1 MRAPI
6 GTAIIGTGAIAET
19 HAAAIERTDG
29 LELVAIGSR
38 SVASA
43 EDFIDKHRNAWNA
56 PDVRA
61 RTLDEVLRDE
71 RVELVSVV
79 TPTGTHIE
87 IGSRVLD
94 AGRHLLLEKPLDVDL
109 ARTLEFS
116 QVAARA
122 EERGLVSASVSQ
134 HRFSPAATTV
144 RNAFDAGRLGQLTSG
159 VASVGWWRSQ
169 AYYDRADWRGTWA
182 QDGGGALMNQG
193 IHTLDM
199 LLWFLGEPVRVNA
212 SSRRLAHE
220 RIEVED
226 TMAAVIEFASGV
238 LATVH
243 ATTAAYPGLATRLQ
257 IMGTRGSAIIEHE
270 GLSYLHLANGTHVG
284 DMGLHGG
291 GNQVVP
297 PSHACHRDATSSAS
311 GHARQFADLV
321 SAIRT
326 GERPLTT
333 IADAVSTLTT
343 IHAIY
348 RAATTGVA
356 VELAEVIAS
365 PTSEPYRVGTAAL
378 RVQR

>member
-1 MRAPI
+1 MTEPI

-19 HAAAIERTDG
+19 HAEAIERTDG
-29 LELVAIGSR
+29 LELVAVGSR
-38 SVASA
+38 SVSSA
-43 EDFIDKHRNAWNA
+43 QAFIDKHRTMWKG
-56 PDVRA
+56 PEIRA
-61 RTLDEVLRDE
+61 CTLDEALRDE
-71 RVELVSVV
+71 RVQLVSVV
-79 TPTGTHIE
+79 TPTGTHID
-87 IGSRVLD
+87 IGNRVLA

-109 ARTLEFS
+109 ARTLEFA
-116 QVAARA
+116 QVAAKA

-134 HRFSPAATTV
+134 NRFSPAAAMV
-144 RNAFDAGRLGQLTSG
+144 RNALDAGRLGQLTSG

-169 AYYDRADWRGTWA
+169 EYYDRADWRGTWA

-199 LLWFLGEPVRVNA
+199 LLWFLGEPVRVTA

-226 TMAAVIEFASGV
+226 TLAAVIEFASGA

-257 IMGTRGSAIIEHE
+257 IMGTGGSAVIEHD

-284 DMGLHGG
+284 DMGLHGT
-291 GNQVVP
+291 GNQVKAP
-297 PSHACHRDATSSAS
+297 NHACHRDATSNAS

-321 SAIRT
+321 NAIRT
-326 GERPLTT
+326 GERALTT
-333 IADAVSTLTT
+333 IADAASTLTT

-356 VELAEVIAS
+356 VDVAEVIAS
-365 PTSEPYRVGTAAL
+365 PASGTYRVGTAPTRA
-378 RVQR
+378 QR

>member
-1 MRAPI
+1 MSAPI
-6 GTAIIGTGAIAET
+6 GTAIIGTGAIAKT
-19 HAAAIERTDG
+19 HAEAIERTDG

-43 EDFIDKHRNAWNA
+43 EAFIDKHRNSWSA
-56 PDVRA
+56 PAVRA
-61 RTLDEVLRDE
+61 CTLDEVLRDE
-71 RVELVSVV
+71 RVQLVSVV
-79 TPTGTHIE
+79 TPTGTHID
-87 IGSRVLD
+87 IGTRVVD
-94 AGRHLLLEKPLDVDL
+94 AGRHLFLEKPLDVDL
-109 ARTLEFS
+109 ARTLEFA

-134 HRFSPAATTV
+134 HRFSPAATSL

-169 AYYDRADWRGTWA
+169 AYYDRAEWRGTWA

-193 IHTLDM
+193 IHTLDL
-199 LLWFLGEPVRVNA
+199 LLWFLGQPVRVNA

-226 TMAAVIEFASGV
+226 TLAAVIEFASGA

-270 GLSYLHLANGTHVG
+270 GLSYLHLADGTQVD
-284 DMGLHGG
+284 DMGLHGA
-291 GNQVVP
+291 GNQVIAP
-297 PSHACHRDATSSAS
+297 HHACNRDATASPS
-311 GHARQFADLV
+311 GHARQYADLV
-321 SAIRT
+321 NAIRT
-326 GERPLTT
+326 GERALTT
-333 IADAVSTLTT
+333 IADAAGTLTT

-348 RAATTGVA
+348 RAATTGLA
-356 VELAEVIAS
+356 VELAEVIDS
-365 PTSEPYRVGTAAL
+365 PTSAPYRVGTAASG
-378 RVQR
+378 VQR